1 MQPHKNCIEIKVET
15 TFVQTFEKYGFW
27 AIVLCLC
34 YRAYFPERNC
44 FVFPPPANTT
54 DKMNNLDKL
63 PEAELE
69 PDFVLSGNKFTEF
82 IMKNARSQR

>member
-1 MQPHKNCIEIKVET
+1 
-15 TFVQTFEKYGFW
+15 
-27 AIVLCLC
+27 
-34 YRAYFPERNC
+34 
-44 FVFPPPANTT
+44 
-54 DKMNNLDKL
+54 MNNLDKL